1 MESKRY
7 DTFEKYAPPSFRRK
21 PESRRLRNNWIPSF
35 DGMSIC
41 LVSGKIQRSQ
51 CTFERFFLIALT
63 AALLFAAAVGV
74 EAAIRPGV
82 TYQGGNL
89 TLEAKKATVGEI
101 LEAIARTAGVDVFIA
116 KGFQPKADAL
126 TVKIEGEPLED
137 ALKRILSGYSYAAI
151 YEKEGDDFRIAALK
165 IYPEGGVSGA
175 VVPLFSGGR
184 TPLYEEKT
192 RRGETVTVL
201 VDANGGYATH
211 GSAANR
217 RGVVGPSETVVT
229 GSGSL
234 NAPWLAMQLQHEQE
248 ESRSFADLLMLKRQA
263 EIATEPNQKQ
273 ALTMAY
279 ADGVAKFQAFKKAN
293 MNKVESLKRITMA
306 REVQQ

>member
-1 MESKRY
+1 MESKNY
-7 DTFEKYAPPSFRRK
+7 TAK
-21 PESRRLRNNWIPSF
+21 
-35 DGMSIC
+35 G
-41 LVSGKIQRSQ
+41 
-51 CTFERFFLIALT
+51 FFLIALA

-82 TYQGGNL
+82 IYQGGDL

-151 YEKEGDDFRIAALK
+151 YEKEGNDFRIAALK

-192 RRGETVTVL
+192 RRGETVTV
-201 VDANGGYATH
+201 VVNAGNEMITH
-211 GSAANR
+211 GGLEKRGALVPSQSVPGPAAD
-217 RGVVGPSETVVT
+217 PADA
-229 GSGSL
+229 L
-234 NAPWLAMQLQHEQE
+234 HKPWVALQLQLERQE
-248 ESRSFADLLMLKRQA
+248 AAKFNELLFLQKRIDGAQDPDLKKSL
-263 EIATEPNQKQ
+263 
-273 ALTMAY
+273 ALIY
-279 ADGVAKFQAFKKAN
+279 ADETTKFYTAKKAN
-293 MNKVESLKRITMA
+293 LNKIESMKRITQF
-306 REVQQ
+306 REITGQ

>member
-1 MESKRY
+1 VPDRTAALPVFVNENNFSAREVFPVLEISGSETMESKNY
-7 DTFEKYAPPSFRRK
+7 TAK
-21 PESRRLRNNWIPSF
+21 
-35 DGMSIC
+35 
-41 LVSGKIQRSQ
+41 
-51 CTFERFFLIALT
+51 RFFQIALT
-63 AALLFAAAVGV
+63 AALLLAAVAAA

-82 TYQGGNL
+82 TYQKGNL

-184 TPLYEEKT
+184 APLYEEKT

-201 VDANGGYATH
+201 VDARGGLTTN
-211 GSAANR
+211 GSALLL
-217 RGVVGPSETVVT
+217 RGAVGPSETELTADQVALPD
-229 GSGSL
+229 L
-234 NAPWLAMQLQHEQE
+234 NSPWFALQLRNEQE
-248 ESRSFADLLMLKRQA
+248 ETRRFADLLMLRRNA
-263 EIATEPNQKQ
+263 ELAVDPKLKQ
-273 ALTMAY
+273 AMAMAY
-279 ADGVAKFQAFKKAN
+279 ADDVAKFQLFKKAN
-293 MNKVESLKRITMA
+293 LNKVESLKRISLLQ
-306 REVQQ
+306 ELNEQ